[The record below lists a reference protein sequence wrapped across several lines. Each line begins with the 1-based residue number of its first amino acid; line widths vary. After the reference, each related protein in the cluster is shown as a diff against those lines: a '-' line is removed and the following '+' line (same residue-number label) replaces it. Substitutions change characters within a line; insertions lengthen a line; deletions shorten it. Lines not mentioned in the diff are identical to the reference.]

1 MKAQKNRSQ
10 RKLSLAVTGLICAFP
25 LWGCDPDQRAAL
37 AEQIGDSVRD
47 QIDAE
52 KEALLEE
59 LKEELSDS
67 INDAGTDVEDALAET
82 VAQNEVESE
91 DEDDE
96 RDALEGEHEPPPL
109 GVTGLDSI
117 DVLHPE
123 LGGIFG
129 PVELAA
135 QEARLFG
142 EHEDALT
149 QLEIWSDDYRQM
161 VMIEITGG
169 LEHPFFQSEGESVFR
184 SLPEG
189 AAPQSDV
196 HVAGASCFGTIP
208 HEVDEDIRAQE
219 ITVRKTVDEDS
230 GVVVL
235 EFELSGRNDAT
246 GETEVAFASIEMHP
260 TE

>member
-10 RKLSLAVTGLICAFP
+10 RKLSLAVTGLICALP

-37 AEQIGDSVRD
+37 VEQIGDSVRD